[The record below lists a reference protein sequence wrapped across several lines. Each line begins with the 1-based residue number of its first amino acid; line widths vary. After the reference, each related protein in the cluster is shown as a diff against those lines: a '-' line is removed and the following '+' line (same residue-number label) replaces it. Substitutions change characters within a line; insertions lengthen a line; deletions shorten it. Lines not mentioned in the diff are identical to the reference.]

1 MTKALS
7 KFIFQTILGWKIVGN
22 FHPEIKKYVLIGAP
36 HTSWRDFFVGLFSR
50 SVTDAS
56 INLIAKKSLFKFP
69 FGCFLRAVGASPIDR
84 SKSTNKVDA
93 IIELFNSK
101 EVFRLAISPE
111 GTRQKVESWKT
122 GFYHIA
128 KGANVPVVMFGFDFG
143 NKQAV
148 ISEPYYLTDDMR
160 ADFNHFFNFYKD
172 IKGAKPKL
180 FNNEK
185 II

>member
-1 MTKALS
+1 MTQAFS
-7 KFIFQTILGWKIVGN
+7 KFIFTKVFGWKINGS

-36 HTSWRDFFVGLFSR
+36 HTSWKDFFVGLFSR
-50 SVTDAS
+50 NAMGAS

-69 FGCFLRAVGASPIDR
+69 FGYFLRAVGASPIDR
-84 SKSTNKVDA
+84 SKSNNKVDA
-93 IIELFNSK
+93 IIDLFNSN

-111 GTRQKVESWKT
+111 GTRQRVEKWKT

-148 ISEPYYLTDDMR
+148 ISEPYYLTDDME
-160 ADFNHFFNFYKD
+160 ADFKHFLNFYKD
-172 IKGAKPKL
+172 IKGAKPEL
-180 FNNEK
+180 FNNKK